1 MFSVEENIDNV
12 KNYKIIT
19 NGDGEVGVVYFKFK
33 KGLIEDLLF
42 YAVDRDE
49 LKADLSECVPHK
61 YYKFI
66 SWEGYT
72 GIEQVSLDDIK
83 SAVDRYTGDG
93 FCFVSH

>member
-1 MFSVEENIDNV
+1 MFSVEEIIDNV

-42 YAVDRDE
+42 YAVDKDE
-49 LKADLSECVPHK
+49 LRVDLSVCMTHK

-66 SWEGYT
+66 SWEGYA
-72 GIEQVSLDDIK
+72 GIEQVSLADIELD
-83 SAVDRYTGDG
+83 VDQYTGDG
-93 FCFVSH
+93 FCYVSH